1 MAAGDK
7 TADSKEQTTDTP
19 EPVAKKNDEWSA
31 EQQIVPPTPAQ
42 QGADSSAASADHQ
55 VSRTF
60 YVKWSSG

>member
-1 MAAGDK
+1 MAAGEK

-19 EPVAKKNDEWSA
+19 EPVAKKNDELSA
-31 EQQIVPPTPAQ
+31 EQQIVPPAQ

-55 VSRTF
+55 VSRMF